1 MSQLHE
7 KMLKEVEQSEG
18 NTITERLHVWMCNC
32 DDSKLL
38 EAMSKEGKTLNKAT
52 EYLYAKGSKIAVNG
66 VADVTP
72 EMEIDWFKE
81 YLLKEKIEEAEFKK
95 MRPNNGASNG
105 ETKVVEKIVEVV
117 NPTFDQIANYIKQTK
132 KQKANEKKEKDPEDS
147 LQDEYGTLSLFED
160 EATE

>member
-7 KMLKEVEQSEG
+7 KMLKEVEESKG

-52 EYLYAKGSKIAVNG
+52 EYLYAKGSRIAVSG

-81 YLLKEKIEEAEFKK
+81 YLLNDIKDSELRKLPPARGEVKTVEREVVKEVI
-95 MRPNNGASNG
+95 
-105 ETKVVEKIVEVV
+105 VEKEVIKEV
-117 NPTFDQIANYIKQTK
+117 ANPTFEQIGEYL
-132 KQKANEKKEKDPEDS
+132 KQKKKEVKELNKVDPIEVE
-147 LQDEYGTLSLFED
+147 QESLF
-160 EATE
+160 

>member
-1 MSQLHE
+1 MADLHE
-7 KMLKEVEQSEG
+7 KMLKEIEASKG

-52 EYLYAKGSKIAVNG
+52 EYLYAKGSKIAVSG

-81 YLLKEKIEEAEFKK
+81 YLLNDIKDSELKK
-95 MRPNNGASNG
+95 LPPAKG
-105 ETKVVEKIVEVV
+105 ETKTQVREVVKEVVKEVIVEKEVV
-117 NPTFDQIANYIKQTK
+117 KEVANPSFEQIAEYLSQK
-132 KQKANEKKEKDPEDS
+132 KKAFKDLNKVEEIEVE
-147 LQDEYGTLSLFED
+147 QGSLF
-160 EATE
+160 